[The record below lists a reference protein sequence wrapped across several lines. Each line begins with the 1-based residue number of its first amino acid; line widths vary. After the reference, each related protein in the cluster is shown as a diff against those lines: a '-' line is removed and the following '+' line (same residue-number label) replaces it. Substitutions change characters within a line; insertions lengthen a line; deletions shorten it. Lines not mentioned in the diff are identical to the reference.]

1 MFQELLQTI
10 QDHDTIVIHRHSRP
24 DGDAMGSQLGL
35 KHLILE
41 NFPNK
46 TVYVVGDDA
55 GYLSFM
61 DGSAMDIISDSVYQN
76 ALAIILDTSS
86 PHLISDDRWRL
97 ASSTA
102 RMDHH
107 LFIEKIAEV
116 EATDSSYESCC
127 GLIAQFAMDCG
138 LRLNPAAAKAL
149 YTGMLTDSGRF
160 RYDSTTARTFRLA
173 AFLREQDF
181 DPNEIFRNLYA
192 ETLESKQRK
201 AQFVLKVQFTPNRVA
216 YIYNTK
222 EELALLNMDAH
233 SAARGMVGTMS
244 DLKGVDIWVNFAESE
259 DAVLCELRSSEYNI
273 NPVAVQYG
281 GGGHAK
287 ASGATVAD
295 RETAM
300 RMLADLDKMMGELK

>member
-116 EATDSSYESCC
+116 EATDYSYESCC